1 MADAA
6 RDLLLEE
13 YQAAQDTYLR
23 YDSFR
28 VAGWFLPNCR
38 SFLILGPPDNAN

>member
-13 YQAAQDTYLR
+13 YQAAQDTYLH

-28 VAGWFLPNCR
+28 CR
-38 SFLILGPPDNAN
+38 LVPS